1 MKYRIEVKRSAAK
14 AFKKISKPDQKIIS
28 KAIDNLAENLPNPD
42 TTKMKGN
49 NPFHKIRVGDY
60 RVVYETQDDILF
72 FGKPMFPIGWL
83 PAAVHYSQYQ
93 NVIILNAIKNS
104 VGKASGEAT
113 SNVFINHTI

>member
-14 AFKKISKPDQKIIS
+14 VLKKISKPDQKRIS

-60 RVVYETQDDILF
+60 RVVYEIQDDVLLILII
-72 FGKPMFPIGWL
+72 KIGHRKEIYRSL
-83 PAAVHYSQYQ
+83 
-93 NVIILNAIKNS
+93 
-104 VGKASGEAT
+104 T
-113 SNVFINHTI
+113 